1 MACLALLAP
10 MASPSLCF
18 MPSAPSSG
26 SSNGSEHD
34 CCRTGLQS
42 TPPAC
47 CMSSMA
53 ADAAARIP
61 AKLVVEPAAISP
73 ALFAPAPV
81 CFAQRATPFASLG
94 APHLKTSPVR
104 ILRI

>member
-1 MACLALLAP
+1 
-10 MASPSLCF
+10 
-18 MPSAPSSG
+18 
-26 SSNGSEHD
+26 
-34 CCRTGLQS
+34 
-42 TPPAC
+42 
-47 CMSSMA
+47 MA